1 MRGARHDAADH
12 PARWAVVTLFYVLL
26 VVAAVVLM
34 WVAAAAIKRHEV
46 RKRQLAELARIEA
59 ETQAAKQAIQTIK
72 RAALD
77 EMLRVVWANKRPPY

>member
-1 MRGARHDAADH
+1 
-12 PARWAVVTLFYVLL
+12 VLL

-34 WVAAAAIKRHEV
+34 WIAGATIERHGI

-59 ETQAAKQAIQTIK
+59 ETQAAKQAIQAIK